1 VENAIRN
8 KEVALTACINIEGAF
23 NNTGFE
29 SIRAAAERR
38 QIELETDHRDVIEPH
53 CHCPTRIR
61 SDHHKNHKG
70 CPQGGIL
77 LPLLWSLVID
87 ELLTELTEQGYEVIG
102 FADDL
107 VIMIRGNDD
116 SIQSNRQQSALNHA
130 MNWYKDASLSRNP
143 MKTVVIPFTWRL
155 KLSLKE
161 PRMGNVTI
169 KFSEDIKNLGITLD
183 LQSFFSPEVRIFL
196 PVSITHLNFVR

>member
-1 VENAIRN
+1 
-8 KEVALTACINIEGAF
+8 
-23 NNTGFE
+23 
-29 SIRAAAERR
+29 
-38 QIELETDHRDVIEPH
+38 
-53 CHCPTRIR
+53 
-61 SDHHKNHKG
+61 
-70 CPQGGIL
+70 

-102 FADDL
+102 FVDDL

-161 PRMGNVTI
+161 PRMENVTI
-169 KFSEDIKNLGITLD
+169 KYSEDIKNLGITLD
-183 LQSFFSPEVRIFL
+183 LQSFFSPEVRFFL